1 MPHTRSE
8 AVGFRERAV
17 PASGAKALVVG
28 MGKSG
33 LALARFLAAHGVG
46 VRMADLRAPEQLGD
60 ALARLPPGT
69 ETVVGGYDRS
79 VLNGCAAVY
88 ASPGVPW
95 DAELL
100 QTARASGLTVSSEMD
115 LFFRLCPG
123 AIVGVTG
130 TNGKTTTTAL
140 LAGVLAQGPRPVMV
154 GGNIGDTVLDRLG
167 ELTPEHWV
175 VLELSS
181 FQLESCERPH
191 ARIGV
196 VLNITPDHLD
206 RHRTMDAYLAAK
218 ARLLR
223 FQAPGD
229 DAVLNGLDPFCREMA
244 EVTPARVTWFDR
256 YQPAPPTQ
264 LPGRHN
270 QLNALAAAAAARLA
284 GLSDEAIESGV
295 RSFQGVEHRL
305 EPVGEW
311 GDVRW
316 YNDSKATNPDAG
328 LVGLRAFE
336 GLPVVLI
343 AGGYGGGFPP
353 HATPRSRLRG
363 DPGEAGF
370 AGTPG
375 FPPHEAG
382 FAGTPGFELGDW
394 LSAVR
399 SGTRAAVLIGA
410 SAAELAERLAGHPV
424 QQAASLDEAVEL
436 ARRLARPGDVVL
448 LSPAYKSFDMFA
460 SYEER
465 GRRFKAAVRGIHG
478 G

>member
-1 MPHTRSE
+1 MPHSRSE
-8 AVGFRERAV
+8 AVWFRERAV
-17 PASGAKALVVG
+17 PASAARALVVG

-33 LALARFLAAHGVG
+33 LALARFLAAHGVR
-46 VRMADLRAPEQLGD
+46 VRMADLRFPEQLAD

-69 ETVVGGYDRS
+69 ETILGGYDRGA
-79 VLNGCAAVY
+79 LNGCDAVY

-100 QTARASGLTVSSEMD
+100 RAARASGLTVSSEID
-115 LFFRLCPG
+115 LFLRLCPG

-140 LAGVLAQGPRPVMV
+140 LGSVLAQGPRPVMV
-154 GGNIGDTVLDRLG
+154 GGNIGDTVLDRLE
-167 ELTPEHWV
+167 ELTPQHWV

-181 FQLESCERPH
+181 FQLESCERPR

-196 VLNITPDHLD
+196 VLNVTPDHLD
-206 RHRTMDAYLAAK
+206 RHATMEAYVAAK
-218 ARLLR
+218 TRLLR
-223 FQAPGD
+223 FQVPGD
-229 DAVLNGLDPFCREMA
+229 DAVLNGLDPVCRDMA
-244 EVTPARVTWFDR
+244 EGTPARVTWFDR
-256 YQPAPPTQ
+256 HQPAPPVQ

-270 QLNALAAAAAARLA
+270 QLNALAAAAAGRLA

-295 RSFQGVEHRL
+295 RSFRGVEHRL

-311 GDVRW
+311 GNVRW

-343 AGGYGGGFPP
+343 AGGYGGGF
-353 HATPRSRLRG
+353 
-363 DPGEAGF
+363 
-370 AGTPG
+370 
-375 FPPHEAG
+375 
-382 FAGTPGFELGDW
+382 ELSDW
-394 LSAVR
+394 LSAIR

-424 QQAASLDEAVEL
+424 QQAASLEDAVEL

-448 LSPAYKSFDMFA
+448 LSPAYKSYDMFA
-460 SYEER
+460 NYEER
-465 GRRFKAAVRGIHG
+465 GRRFKAAVRDIHG